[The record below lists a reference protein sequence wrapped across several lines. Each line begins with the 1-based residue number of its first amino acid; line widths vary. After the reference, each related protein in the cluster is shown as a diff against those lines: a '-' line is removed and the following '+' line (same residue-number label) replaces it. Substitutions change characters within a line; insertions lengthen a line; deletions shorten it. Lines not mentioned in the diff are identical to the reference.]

1 MTVKVGINGFGRIG
15 RNIIRSARKRGID
28 DIDFVAVNDL
38 TDADTLAHLFRY
50 DSVHGRF
57 PGDVSVSDGDLVID
71 GDRIKVLSEPD
82 PAKLPWGE
90 LGVDIV
96 LEGTGLFRGRDDASK
111 HLAAGARKVIITA
124 PAKDPDVTIVLGV
137 NTEDYDPARD
147 NIISN
152 ASCTTNCVAPVV
164 KVLLDKFGFELGL
177 MTTVHSY
184 TNDQR
189 ILDLP
194 HSDLRRARAAAE
206 SIIPTTTGAAKA
218 TGLVIPQVAGKIDG
232 MAMRVPTPN
241 VSIVDL
247 VANLGR
253 DTTADEVNAA
263 FADAAG
269 GSMTGI
275 LDYSEDPLVSVDYIG
290 NPASS
295 IVDALST
302 AVIGG
307 HMVKVISW
315 YDNEWGYSSRCVDLA
330 LYVGERL

>member
-1 MTVKVGINGFGRIG
+1 
-15 RNIIRSARKRGID
+15 
-28 DIDFVAVNDL
+28 
-38 TDADTLAHLFRY
+38 
-50 DSVHGRF
+50 
-57 PGDVSVSDGDLVID
+57 
-71 GDRIKVLSEPD
+71 
-82 PAKLPWGE
+82 
-90 LGVDIV
+90 
-96 LEGTGLFRGRDDASK
+96 
-111 HLAAGARKVIITA
+111 
-124 PAKDPDVTIVLGV
+124 V

-247 VANLGR
+247 VASLGR
-253 DTTADEVNAA
+253 GTTVDEVNAA

-275 LDYSEDPLVSVDYIG
+275 LDYSEEPLVSVDYIG

-307 HMVKVISW
+307 HLVKVISW